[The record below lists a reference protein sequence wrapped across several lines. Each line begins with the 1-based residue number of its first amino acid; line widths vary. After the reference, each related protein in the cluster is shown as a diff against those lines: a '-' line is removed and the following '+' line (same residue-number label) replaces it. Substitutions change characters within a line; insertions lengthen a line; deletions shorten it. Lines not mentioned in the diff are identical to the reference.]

1 MRRCTT
7 TRTKSRLGVTL
18 LELMVS
24 LPTAT
29 VLVGGMAMCITI
41 TMRAKSQDDS
51 LFRTN
56 TNLATVVTQMATDLE
71 SATAHVSSSA
81 THIEFVVPDRDGDS
95 LPEQM
100 RYEYGGATGV
110 NAHKVLWQ
118 YNREP
123 RSVLSDD
130 IGAFSIQDNTTPVPV
145 TVPNHLISESAI
157 LKSVNAYA
165 DGVFREYVINANNAF
180 GQYFIPDLVGSGIR
194 WDLGKVRIMARAAD
208 ANQNGILRVRV
219 MRSDASKLPVAPIL
233 AEVNIGESELGTN
246 YQWFDIPIAPI
257 SWQAQGTAICVT
269 LSYGGGTGDVARI
282 QAVQGGVGMPNNSNL
297 LASADGGST
306 WTASSGAA
314 GLRFYAYGFY
324 DGYTGQRTF
333 LTSID
338 LKVQSLLNA
347 TRKIETSVQLHT
359 APELP

>member
-1 MRRCTT
+1 M
-7 TRTKSRLGVTL
+7 TRMKNRSGVTL

-56 TNLATVVTQMATDLE
+56 TNLAAIVTQMAADLE

-110 NAHKVLWQ
+110 NAHKILWQ
-118 YNREP
+118 YNRGL

-130 IGAFSIQDNTTPVPV
+130 IGAISIQKNTTSVPA
-145 TVPNHLISESAI
+145 TVPNHLLSETAI
-157 LKSVNAYA
+157 LKTVNAYP

-194 WDLGKVRIMARAAD
+194 WDLGSVRIMARAAD

-219 MRSDASKLPVAPIL
+219 MRSDASKLPIAPIL
-233 AEVNIGESELGTN
+233 AEVDIGESELGTTF
-246 YQWFDIPIAPI
+246 QWLDIPIAPI
-257 SWQAQGTAICVT
+257 SWQPQETPLCVT

-282 QAVQGGVGMPNNSNL
+282 QAKSNL
-297 LASADGGST
+297 LASSDGGST
-306 WTASSGAA
+306 WNASTGAA

-324 DGYTGQRTF
+324 DGYTGQRSF
-333 LTSID
+333 LTSVD

-347 TRKIETSVQLHT
+347 TRKIETSVQLST